1 MDINGLERIKS
12 SRVAIAAGL
21 LVIAAGGAAYFYF
34 VYQPEMQSETVAAKP
49 PVARKPPPAPAKLA
63 AKPVQPTVP
72 ATASP
77 GVSPAVSPAQQPVT
91 APVPSPVVPDPEM
104 TAEPAKPEPVAQKDR
119 PKRRKAAT
127 SSKPVTEPAQV
138 ATMDNKPDSPD
149 ISEQVAAQT
158 QDVLLAPA
166 PVVSVSI
173 APVEP
178 VPAPVESVPVAPVE
192 PAPVESAPVAATDPP
207 QNRGPITPKY
217 NDVMT
222 AVLRGDREAAKE
234 LLELGWWVDKPS
246 ANGVTPLVAAVM
258 NRDAQMVQLL
268 LEHGAEPTSQ
278 ALRLARKNKDAATA
292 ALLEQKGA
300 R

>member
-72 ATASP
+72 ASGVPTTASP
-77 GVSPAVSPAQQPVT
+77 GVSPAQQPVT

-138 ATMDNKPDSPD
+138 ATMDNKPDTPD

-173 APVEP
+173 APVE
-178 VPAPVESVPVAPVE
+178 SVPVAPVE
-192 PAPVESAPVAATDPP
+192 PAPVESAPVASAAPP

-234 LLELGWWVDKPS
+234 LLDLGWWVDKPS

-268 LEHGAEPTSQ
+268 LEYGAEPTSQ